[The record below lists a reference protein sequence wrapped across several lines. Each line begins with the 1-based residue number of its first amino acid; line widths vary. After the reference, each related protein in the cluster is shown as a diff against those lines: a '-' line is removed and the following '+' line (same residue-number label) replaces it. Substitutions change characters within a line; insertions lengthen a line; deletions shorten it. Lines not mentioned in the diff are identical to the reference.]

1 MQKNDVKYQEYLKI
15 LKKELIAAFGCTEP
29 IALAYCAAKARE
41 TLGNMPEKVE
51 LKVCG
56 NIIKNAKS
64 VVVPNT
70 GGLKGIEASVAAGLV
85 AGKSSDNLEVLAHIN
100 EEEKANIRKYIEL
113 NNINVSC
120 SCSEKQLFIDMTVFY
135 KNDFA
140 HIVIADAHTNIV
152 LVEKNTDIIFKL
164 DQQKQR
170 ENYEQAY
177 GMLTI
182 ADIVDFANSIDIED
196 VRECIE
202 KQIEYNTAIAKEG
215 LKKEYGAN
223 IGKVLLNSCTDSI
236 MTKAIAAA
244 AAGSDARM
252 SGCELPVVIVS
263 GSGNQGMTA
272 SLPVI
277 EYANDKKVDKDKLI
291 RAIIVSDLI
300 TIHQKTGIGK
310 LSAYCGAISAAVGA
324 AAGVAYLDG
333 ADTVSIANTVVNG
346 MAISSGIVCDGAKPS
361 CAGKIATA
369 LYSALLGYNM
379 CKNGQHFCGGDGIV
393 ACDVEKCIKNV
404 GRLAKEGMRET
415 DEEIIKIMT
424 EK

>member
-1 MQKNDVKYQEYLKI
+1 MYKNDVKYQEYLKI
-15 LKKELIAAFGCTEP
+15 LRKELIAAFGCTEP

-41 TLGNMPEKVE
+41 TLGSLPEKTE
-51 LKVCG
+51 IHVCG

-85 AGKSSDNLEVLAHIN
+85 AGRSADKLEVLAHISDR
-100 EEEKANIRKYIEL
+100 EKSKIKKYLDE
-113 NNINVSC
+113 NRINVSRYC
-120 SCSEKQLFIDMTVFY
+120 SDKQLFIDMTVFH
-135 KNDFA
+135 NGDTA
-140 HIVIADAHTNIV
+140 RIVISDAHTNIV
-152 LVEKNTDIIFKL
+152 LIEKNGEIIFKL
-164 DQQKQR
+164 DEQKQR
-170 ENYEQAY
+170 EDHEQAY
-177 GMLTI
+177 GMLTVF
-182 ADIVDFANSIDIED
+182 DIVDFADTVDIKD
-196 VRECIE
+196 INECIE
-202 KQIEYNTAIAKEG
+202 RQIEYNTAIAKEG

-223 IGKVLLNSCTDSI
+223 IGKVLLNSCTDTL

-277 EYANDKKVDKDKLI
+277 EYAKAKKTDKERLI
-291 RAIIVSDLI
+291 RALVVSNLI

-310 LSAYCGAISAAVGA
+310 LSAYCGVISAAVGA

-333 ADTVSIANTVVNG
+333 ADKSTVANTVVNG

-361 CAGKIATA
+361 CAGKIAVA

-393 ACDVEKCIKNV
+393 GCDVEKCIKNV